1 MFTERVLEEGV
12 NVAVFVPDVKANG
25 SSKFPLTY
33 PMLCN
38 NTEAPFTAVL
48 KEEFTLPMERAH
60 TLLTKVAGDD
70 DIIFGKL
77 SWYERERLY
86 SNGWPSHILP
96 DSIMLSESG
105 STNW

>member
-1 MFTERVLEEGV
+1 MFTESVLEDGV
-12 NVAVFVPDVKANG
+12 KVVVFVPDVAANE
-25 SSKFPLTY
+25 SSKFPVTG
-33 PMLCN
+33 PILCN
-38 NTEAPFTAVL
+38 NTEEPFTAIL
-48 KEEFTLPMERAH
+48 KEEFTLPMERAQ